1 VILYPA
7 IDILDGR
14 AVRLTQGDF
23 DARTVYR
30 DDPLGAARA
39 WVEGGARWLHVVDLD
54 GARAGRPVNLGALE
68 RIAGELGVPV
78 QCGGGL
84 RSPEAIDAALAAGAT
99 RVVLGTAAYRDPALL
114 DAALAAHGDAVAVA
128 VDVRDG
134 RVSVAGWTED
144 AGEAAADVLERLGAR
159 GARTFVYTDVDRD
172 GMLAGPDVS
181 AVEPLAAAA
190 PGRLVYSGGVGALAH
205 LEALAGLP
213 LGGVIVGKALYEGRF
228 TVAEGQRALG
238 GG

>member
-30 DDPLGAARA
+30 DDPVEAART
-39 WVEGGARWLHVVDLD
+39 WVDGGARRLHVVDLD
-54 GARAGRPVNLGALE
+54 GARTGRPVNLGALE

-84 RSPEAIDAALAAGAT
+84 RSREAIDAALAAGAA
-99 RVVLGTAAYRDPALL
+99 RVVVGTAAYRDTALL

-128 VDVRDG
+128 VDVRGG

-144 AGEAAADVLERLGAR
+144 AGEAPAGVLERLGGR
-159 GARTFVYTDVDRD
+159 GVRTFVYTDVDRD
-172 GMLAGPDVS
+172 GMLAGPDVA
-181 AVEPLAAAA
+181 AVERLAAAA
-190 PGRLVYSGGVGALAH
+190 PGRLVYSGGIGALAH

-213 LGGVIVGKALYEGRF
+213 LDGVIVGKALYEGRF

-238 GG
+238 G